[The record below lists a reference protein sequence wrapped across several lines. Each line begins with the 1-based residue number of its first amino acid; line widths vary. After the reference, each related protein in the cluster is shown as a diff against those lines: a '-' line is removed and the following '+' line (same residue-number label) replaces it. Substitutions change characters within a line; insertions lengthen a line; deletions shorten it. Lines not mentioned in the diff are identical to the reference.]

1 MPRALGNTT
10 ILVLDAISR
19 GVRYGFDIMDA
30 TDLPAGTV
38 YPALSR
44 LAGMGYL
51 TSDWQDPEEAQR
63 RKRPPRKYYAITDR
77 GRVALSEAAARIR
90 ALDSAL
96 TTDAP
101 RRGEARS

>member
-1 MPRALGNTT
+1 MPRTLGNTT
-10 ILVLDAISR
+10 IRVLNAISQ
-19 GVRYGFDIMDA
+19 GVRYGFDVMDS
-30 TDLPAGTV
+30 TDLPSGTV

-44 LAGMGYL
+44 LEGMGYL
-51 TSDWQDPEEAQR
+51 TSDWQNPEESQR
-63 RKRPPRKYYAITDR
+63 RRRPPRKYYTITDR

-101 RRGEARS
+101 RRGEA